1 MAFRTIRAQLIT
13 CPINYKDAK
22 EEPTKQNTKTVVI
35 AKKLVTWK
43 GTERMPSPTPQECV
57 GQNRSN

>member
-1 MAFRTIRAQLIT
+1 MAFRTIRAQLMN

-22 EEPTKQNTKTVVI
+22 EELTKQNTKTVVI
-35 AKKLVTWK
+35 A
-43 GTERMPSPTPQECV
+43 PQECV